1 MSAFYDF
8 AQLLYDSDFGTALRE
23 SQYAFPIIE
32 GTHLLGLAFSV
43 GLLAIVD
50 LRLAGVLLRE
60 EPLLSVLRA
69 LRPFVLAGFV
79 LTFATGFLL
88 FWALSIKLLANPIF
102 AIKFVFILLAGAN
115 FLWFELV
122 LAPKASEWADDP
134 LPPRNVRAAGW
145 TSLVL
150 WTLVVMAGRLIPYLG
165 ES

>member
-1 MSAFYDF
+1 MSALHDF
-8 AQLLYDSDFGTALRE
+8 AQLLYDSDTGTALRE
-23 SQYAFPIIE
+23 SQYAFPIVE

-60 EPLLSVLRA
+60 EPLLSVLGA
-69 LRPFVLAGFV
+69 LRPFVVAGFV

-88 FWALSIKLLANPIF
+88 FWALSIKLVANPIF
-102 AIKFVFILLAGAN
+102 AIKFLFILLAGVN

-122 LAPKASEWADDP
+122 LAPKASEWGDGP
-134 LPPRNVRAAGW
+134 VPPPRVRAAGW

-150 WTLVVMAGRLIPYLG
+150 WSLVVMSGRLIPYLG